1 MKRGQQEA
9 SPPAQGGNDATFRT
23 LRKCIKNEAEVAL
36 FKRSETFAELMGFV
50 LGCNQAGAPA
60 AACSYIFI
68 SSHLGVT
75 SEGHQQRTTPSLL
88 PFRFR
93 PRFASCR

>member
-1 MKRGQQEA
+1 MYSLRTGFVKRGQQEA

-50 LGCNQAGAPA
+50 LGCNQAGALA
-60 AACSYIFI
+60 AACLYIFI
-68 SSHLGVT
+68 TSHLGVW
-75 SEGHQQRTTPSLL
+75 Q
-88 PFRFR
+88 
-93 PRFASCR
+93 